1 VSQTQWSI
9 HLRVQF
15 QCGACLPSLPP
26 FPFLSLPPLLLPFY
40 PYRPFRLHLPS
51 LPLEV
56 GPLKIQLVGLGE
68 RCELSQR
75 GLGRSPSRN
84 QIECILAVKDA
95 PVGYGTFTLPYIRRS
110 AIRFL
115 PVDVD
120 NRFSAHQHTSTSST
134 SNSRQST
141 VLCLVYELPSLS
153 TVSDHDIVHYNDKI
167 MSATSQ
173 MTTKT

>member
-1 VSQTQWSI
+1 MRLCGWEGNRRSGIALVMCHRLSGPSTYGFNFNAGLVS
-9 HLRVQF
+9 
-15 QCGACLPSLPP
+15 LPSLL
-26 FPFLSLPPLLLPFY
+26 FLFC
-40 PYRPFRLHLPS
+40 PS